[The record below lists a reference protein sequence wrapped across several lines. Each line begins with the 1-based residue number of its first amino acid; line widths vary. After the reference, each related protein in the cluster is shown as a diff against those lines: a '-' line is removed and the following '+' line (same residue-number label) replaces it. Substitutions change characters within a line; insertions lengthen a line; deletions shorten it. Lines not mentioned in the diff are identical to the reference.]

1 MRVGK
6 FSVPRFRTCRFARK
20 IRGFPTLDGVDVKPT
35 WDIFCTVVDNYGDI
49 GVTWRLARQLA
60 HEHDLHV
67 RLWVDDL
74 SAFVRLCPEAD
85 SQALQQWQQGVH
97 VLHWGSPWIE
107 VEPGAVVIG
116 AFGCSLPEAYVEAL
130 RMPVEPVLWLNLEYL
145 SAEAWVDG
153 CHGLMSP
160 QAGGLRRWFFFPGFT
175 ERTGGLL
182 REGSLLARRA
192 AFVADPLVRQRFL
205 ESLGVRPGADARLIS
220 LFAYENPQ
228 LGAWFDAMAAGAQPC
243 HVLVSEGRIL
253 ADLRTWLGEPELT
266 VGDTRQRGALTVQVL
281 PFVSQD
287 DYDRLL
293 WCCEFNAVRGEDSF
307 VRAQWAGGLLLWHIY
322 VQEENA
328 HWEKLEAFLQRY
340 CQGLA
345 AEAGAALSQLWRAW
359 NMDQDMAQAWQAVQ
373 PHWRT
378 LSEHAER
385 WRAEHAVRPD
395 LATALVQ
402 FYRNWL

>member
-1 MRVGK
+1 MR
-6 FSVPRFRTCRFARK
+6 
-20 IRGFPTLDGVDVKPT
+20 DGVDVKPT

-49 GVTWRLARQLA
+49 GVTWRLARQLT
-60 HEHDLHV
+60 HEHGLHV

-74 SAFVRLCPEAD
+74 SAFARLCPEANA
-85 SQALQQWQQGVH
+85 QAAQQWQHGVQ
-97 VLHWGSPWIE
+97 VLHWGLPWIE

-130 RMPVEPVLWLNLEYL
+130 RTRIEPALWLNLEYL

-160 QAGGLRRWFFFPGFT
+160 QEGGLRRWFFFPGFT

-182 REGSLLARRA
+182 RESSLLARRA
-192 AFVADPLVRQRFL
+192 AFVADPLARQHFL
-205 ESLGVRPGADARLIS
+205 EGLGVRPGADARLIS

-228 LGAWFDAMAAGAQPC
+228 LGAWFYAMAAGTQPC
-243 HVLVSEGRIL
+243 HVLVPEGRIL
-253 ADLRTWLGEPELT
+253 TDVRTWLGEPELV
-266 VGDTRQRGALTVQVL
+266 VGDVRQRGALTVQVL

-359 NMDQDMAQAWQAVQ
+359 NMDLDMAQAWQAVQ